1 MVDQPNI
8 RDVAKAAGVS
18 TATVSRALAQPD
30 KVREATLKKV
40 MDAVEKTGFVP
51 NRQASMFRSRKSNTV
66 ILLVRDISNP
76 FYLDIYKGVE
86 EAAFAA
92 GYKVLMGD
100 AREDDERITHYI
112 EAVRECHAD
121 GLILMIG
128 SFPQKLLEQTDRL
141 PPIVVALEEIDGLKA
156 PTVRVDNVAAA
167 EGAVAHLIAKGHKR
181 IVHLTGP
188 LNEYLGK
195 ARLQGYR
202 QALQKAGLPV
212 DESLVMPGDFSLNAG
227 YDQTARLLADGV
239 QFSAIF
245 ASSDQMAIGAASAL
259 REKGLSIP
267 EDVSLVGF
275 DDTLIASIFYPPLTT
290 VHQPRRE
297 IGRAAMAMMI
307 RKLSSQAADPLAL
320 NEVLEDQQFSTELIT
335 RNSVAPFDDARP
347 GTKQGD

>member
-40 MDAVEKTGFVP
+40 MAAVEEIGFVP

-86 EAAFAA
+86 EAAFEA

-112 EAVRECHAD
+112 DAVRECHAD

-128 SFPQKLLEQTDRL
+128 CFPQKLLAHTDKL
-141 PPIVVALEEIDGLKA
+141 PPIVVALEEIDGLQA
-156 PTVRVDNVAAA
+156 PAVRVDNVAAA
-167 EGAVAHLIAKGHKR
+167 EDAVAHLIAQGHRR

-188 LNEYLGK
+188 LDEYLGK

-202 QALQKAGLPV
+202 QALEKAGLAI
-212 DESLVMPGDFSLNAG
+212 DEELIVPGDFSLNAG
-227 YDQTARLLADGV
+227 YDQTAKLLAKGV

-290 VHQPRRE
+290 VYQPRRE

-307 RKLSSQAADPLAL
+307 RRLSAEAGDPLAQQDA
-320 NEVLEDQQFSTELIT
+320 VLDQQFSTELIT
-335 RNSVAPFDDARP
+335 RQSVAPFDDARP
-347 GTKQGD
+347 GRQQGD

>member
-40 MDAVEKTGFVP
+40 MAAVEEIGFVP

-86 EAAFAA
+86 EAAFEA

-112 EAVRECHAD
+112 DAVRECHAD

-128 SFPQKLLEQTDRL
+128 SFPQKLLAHTDKL
-141 PPIVVALEEIDGLKA
+141 PPIVVALEEIDGLQA
-156 PTVRVDNVAAA
+156 PAVRVDNVAAA
-167 EGAVAHLIAKGHKR
+167 EDAVAHLIAQGHRR

-188 LNEYLGK
+188 LDEYLGK

-202 QALQKAGLPV
+202 QALEKAGLAI
-212 DESLVMPGDFSLNAG
+212 DEELIVPGDFSLNAG
-227 YDQTARLLADGV
+227 YDQTAKLLAKGV

-290 VHQPRRE
+290 VYQPRRE

-307 RKLSSQAADPLAL
+307 RRLSAEAGDPLAQQDA
-320 NEVLEDQQFSTELIT
+320 VLDQQFSTELIT
-335 RNSVAPFDDARP
+335 RQSVAPFDDARP
-347 GTKQGD
+347 GRQQGD

>member
-1 MVDQPNI
+1 MVLVVILDGCGGNCLDSVAERLDDVAFGVLGTSAHFWRNAAPALDVLWTPEKCTDLITMVDQPNI

-40 MDAVEKTGFVP
+40 MAAVEEIGFVP

-86 EAAFAA
+86 EAAFEA

-112 EAVRECHAD
+112 DAVRECHAD

-128 SFPQKLLEQTDRL
+128 SFPQKLLAHTDKL
-141 PPIVVALEEIDGLKA
+141 PPIVVALEEIGRLQA
-156 PTVRVDNVAAA
+156 PAVRWIMWLLPKTPL
-167 EGAVAHLIAKGHKR
+167 LIWIAQGHRR

-188 LNEYLGK
+188 LDEYLGK

-202 QALQKAGLPV
+202 QALEKAGLAI
-212 DESLVMPGDFSLNAG
+212 DEELIVPGDFSLNAG
-227 YDQTARLLADGV
+227 YDQTAKLLQRGC
-239 QFSAIF
+239 
-245 ASSDQMAIGAASAL
+245 
-259 REKGLSIP
+259 
-267 EDVSLVGF
+267 
-275 DDTLIASIFYPPLTT
+275 
-290 VHQPRRE
+290 
-297 IGRAAMAMMI
+297 
-307 RKLSSQAADPLAL
+307 
-320 NEVLEDQQFSTELIT
+320 
-335 RNSVAPFDDARP
+335 NSAPFSR
-347 GTKQGD
+347 Q